1 MKTIFTSLF
10 FALTILTVVA
20 QDSSNISKHLIFKG
34 VPIDGPLDK
43 YVSKMK
49 LNGFTHLGTE
59 DGTAVLKGEF
69 AGYKYCTVGVST
81 LKQKD
86 LVHKI
91 AVIFPEHKTWSSLY
105 GNYFNLQEM
114 LTGKYGTPSD
124 VIEKFDSYSQPRDD
138 NSKIYEVK
146 FDRCKYYTVYE
157 TEKGT
162 LELSIEHDDEGSCF
176 VKLLYF
182 DKINNDIVKEKA
194 KDDL

>member
-1 MKTIFTSLF
+1 
-10 FALTILTVVA
+10 
-20 QDSSNISKHLIFKG
+20 
-34 VPIDGPLDK
+34 
-43 YVSKMK
+43 
-49 LNGFTHLGTE
+49 
-59 DGTAVLKGEF
+59 
-69 AGYKYCTVGVST
+69 
-81 LKQKD
+81 
-86 LVHKI
+86 
-91 AVIFPEHKTWSSLY
+91 
-105 GNYFNLQEM
+105 M